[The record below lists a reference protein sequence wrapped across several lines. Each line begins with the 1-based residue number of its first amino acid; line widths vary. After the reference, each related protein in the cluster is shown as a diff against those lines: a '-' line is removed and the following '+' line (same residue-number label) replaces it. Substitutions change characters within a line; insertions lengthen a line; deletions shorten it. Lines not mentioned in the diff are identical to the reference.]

1 MARVYGYPSYGIIK
15 YPCTNPTSEKNLY
28 NMWKTSSIISS
39 RMLRYILD
47 ETHNSLPPTLHQSI
61 TLDDITRHKSITLDD
76 TTVITLDDI
85 TVITLDDI
93 TVITVDDTT
102 VPESITLD
110 DTTVPESITLDD
122 TTVPESSTLDDTTV
136 PESITLDD
144 TMGHKSNNILVVE
157 CVKLPTMEIILPH
170 RKINLHGSFFHNGC
184 VCGHKFEY
192 RDIIY
197 STKNRPIKGMGVTI
211 KPKTK
216 AINARLRSGW

>member
-85 TVITLDDI
+85 TVIT
-93 TVITVDDTT
+93 V
-102 VPESITLD
+102 
-110 DTTVPESITLDD
+110 
-122 TTVPESSTLDDTTV
+122 DDTTV